1 MSSDD
6 RAVIDR
12 LRATTHLRSDAPPD
26 ATIRPAHEAQTL
38 AGGEHLR
45 DRAILIIILI
55 SAGAGDFV
63 GTVLGG
69 SRSRPPRGS

>member
-1 MSSDD
+1 MWVGAFAGTVL
-6 RAVIDR
+6 AVLVIIAFD
-12 LRATTHLRSDAPPD
+12 TGY
-26 ATIRPAHEAQTL
+26 EAQTL

-55 SAGAGDFV
+55 SAGAGGFV